1 MTVTAVGITI
11 EKEKETGTG
20 TEKGKGKGRGKE
32 NAKRA
37 ERGTGIESLHEVR
50 PQNQHHRDHD
60 MIAASLRRA
69 QG

>member
-1 MTVTAVGITI
+1 MTATAVGTTI
-11 EKEKETGTG
+11 EKEKETEIG
-20 TEKGKGKGRGKE
+20 KGKGKK